1 MSGDQYVV
9 YRWRKAKAR
18 GHGAGWNYI
27 EISLASSRDPDEYSH
42 TMKEQL
48 QAADP
53 EHMPSSGMFCDY
65 EVQACTPDMVD
76 AGWLASRIK
85 EAGERVW
92 SSQFELLRLQDMLQA
107 KERGRRDS

>member
-18 GHGAGWNYI
+18 GRGAG
-27 EISLASSRDPDEYSH
+27 AAAGPDEYSH

-53 EHMPSSGMFCDY
+53 DHVPSSGMFCDY
-65 EVQACTPDMVD
+65 EVQACTLDMVD